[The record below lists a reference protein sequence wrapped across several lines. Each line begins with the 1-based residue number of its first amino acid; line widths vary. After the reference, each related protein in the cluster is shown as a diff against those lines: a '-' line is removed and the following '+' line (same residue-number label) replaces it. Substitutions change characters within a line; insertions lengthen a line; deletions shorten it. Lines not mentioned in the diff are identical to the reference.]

1 MSTAA
6 RTFDEDPREPHL
18 EPVGRAWQVI
28 RLLVVDDDPQAGSLM
43 EIALH
48 DAPFDA
54 RIETVSTYAGGLER
68 VLKGEHDVY
77 LIDYRLP
84 DGTGTGLIHEAREGG
99 IEKPFILIT
108 GYGNW
113 ALDEV
118 AFREGAADY
127 IEKDQIERQ
136 LKHAIRYALR
146 DWENAQALK
155 KAYQEAWATSVR
167 DSLTGCFNRKHALE
181 VMDRELRR
189 SSRLKTPVSVV
200 MFDLDDF
207 KGVNDRFG
215 HLCGDAMLRTIGERL
230 RSALRGSDLICR
242 YGGDEF
248 LLVFPDTPAK
258 GARHAIATL
267 RRDFL
272 EHPLVWHDPRLPLHD
287 ERLPIK
293 ASFGI
298 TTVKPGDMDV
308 PAIIAR
314 ADAALYRA
322 KARRGDGGTIARST
336 TASAGETKSAG
347 FRPDGRDTRQD

>member
-1 MSTAA
+1 
-6 RTFDEDPREPHL
+6 
-18 EPVGRAWQVI
+18 
-28 RLLVVDDDPQAGSLM
+28 M

-54 RIETVSTYAGGLER
+54 QIETVSTFAAGLER
-68 VLKGEHDVY
+68 ILKNEHDVY

-99 IEKPFILIT
+99 IEKPFILVT

-155 KAYQEAWATSVR
+155 KLYQEAWATSVR

-181 VMDRELRR
+181 VMERELQR

-200 MFDLDDF
+200 MFDLDLF
-207 KGVNDRFG
+207 KGVNDRYG
-215 HLCGDAMLRTIGERL
+215 HLCGDAMLRTVGERL

-248 LLVFPDTPAK
+248 LLVLPDTPAN

-267 RRDFL
+267 RRDFDA
-272 EHPLVWHDPRLPLHD
+272 HPLIWRDPRLPLHD
-287 ERLPIK
+287 EVLPIN

-322 KARRGDGGTIARST
+322 KAQRPGGTVSPSIAAAAD
-336 TASAGETKSAG
+336 ASKSSAP
-347 FRPDGRDTRQD
+347 RQADRDTHQD

>member
-6 RTFDEDPREPHL
+6 SSFSEEPL
-18 EPVGRAWQVI
+18 ERRPEAQSRAWQVI
-28 RLLVVDDDPQAGSLM
+28 RLLVVDDDPQAGALM
-43 EIALH
+43 ETALH
-48 DAPFDA
+48 NAPFDTQ
-54 RIETVSTYAGGLER
+54 IETVSTYGAGLER
-68 VLKGEHDVY
+68 VLKNEHDVY

-146 DWENAQALK
+146 DWDNAQALK

-181 VMDRELRR
+181 VMERELLR
-189 SSRLKTPVSVV
+189 SSRLKTPISVV

-207 KGVNDRFG
+207 KGVNDRYG

-272 EHPLVWHDPRLPLHD
+272 AHPLVWRDPRLPLHD
-287 ERLPIK
+287 ERLLIK

-298 TTVKPGDMDV
+298 TTVKPGEIDV

-322 KARRGDGGTIARST
+322 KARRSEGHATLRST
-336 TASAGETKSAG
+336 AASADETKSAV
-347 FRPDGRDTRQD
+347 FRPDGPDTRRD

>member
-6 RTFDEDPREPHL
+6 TTFNEEPFERQP
-18 EPVGRAWQVI
+18 EPQPRAWQVI
-28 RLLVVDDDPQAGSLM
+28 RLLVVDDDPQAAALM

-54 RIETVSTYAGGLER
+54 KIDTVSTYAAGLER

-181 VMDRELRR
+181 VMERELRR

-207 KGVNDRFG
+207 KGINDRFG

-267 RRDFL
+267 RRDLL

-298 TTVKPGDMDV
+298 TTVKPGEMDV
-308 PAIIAR
+308 ASIIGR
-314 ADAALYRA
+314 ADAALYRE
-322 KARRGDGGTIARST
+322 KARRKGDGTTRST
-336 TASAGETKSAG
+336 TAAAGETKSSAL
-347 FRPDGRDTRQD
+347 RPAVPDTRQD